1 MKRLDNLN
9 QQVGKNNQPIY
20 SVPIG
25 PKVKGETPIYR
36 KPSFKDKLI
45 QIPSGI
51 NNLADF
57 WDRSLKLYPNNKL
70 I

>member
-9 QQVGKNNQPIY
+9 QQVGKNNQPVY

-36 KPSFKDKLI
+36 KP
-45 QIPSGI
+45 
-51 NNLADF
+51 
-57 WDRSLKLYPNNKL
+57 
-70 I
+70 